1 MTRPAVSSNHKSET
15 LKNGFVNSGAGGR
28 PIATEAR
35 PNPMIPEDD
44 NEGSISK
51 YDQAWFITLQR

>member
-1 MTRPAVSSNHKSET
+1 MTRPAVSTSHKSET
-15 LKNGFVNSGAGGR
+15 LKNGFVNSGGR

-44 NEGSISK
+44 NEGSASK
-51 YDQAWFITLQR
+51 DDQGRFITLQR